1 MLDDRKSC
9 VCLCACVC
17 VCVCV
22 YVCVCVLC
30 VVCVCVY
37 LCACVLCVV
46 CKPTT
51 GLQIDPANFFI
62 YFGVIA
68 LVAITARALGE
79 NI

>member
-1 MLDDRKSC
+1 M
-9 VCLCACVC
+9 CVC

-22 YVCVCVLC
+22 CVCM
-30 VVCVCVY
+30 
-37 LCACVLCVV
+37 CACVLCVV